1 MDRNRSRCRRKSAW
15 VSFIALLALVVSFSL
30 AGRSSKPDDPTAGL
44 DLTTPE
50 ATITA
55 WYQAISAGDI
65 RLQKALAQADSSSM
79 RTAIEGSE
87 RLAKARITYQVSDL
101 EMRLLSNDGNR
112 AKYQVKYN
120 FQTISKRSKSEV
132 QVGGALVSLIK
143 IGNRWYIIRVG
154 DDLDE

>member
-1 MDRNRSRCRRKSAW
+1 
-15 VSFIALLALVVSFSL
+15 
-30 AGRSSKPDDPTAGL
+30 
-44 DLTTPE
+44 
-50 ATITA
+50 
-55 WYQAISAGDI
+55 
-65 RLQKALAQADSSSM
+65 
-79 RTAIEGSE
+79 
-87 RLAKARITYQVSDL
+87 
-101 EMRLLSNDGNR
+101 MRLLSNDGNR